1 LRRSTRR
8 LAILLLT
15 LSLSAPA
22 ADAIQL
28 GRAVALGVGVTW
40 PMQPDQ
46 FKEFWNAGVALS
58 AGFMFEPAPRLGV
71 GIEVGYYRHE
81 FDSNAFEAALSD
93 SIPQVSVGGR
103 YSYFIPVTVVAEF
116 DLVRWG
122 VTKPFLRVGAG
133 IYPRRAA
140 SLTASGPGAQTLLAQ
155 VQQDALDETVFGASG
170 GIGFRT
176 PITPAVDIAFD
187 ASYHVAWTEGETT
200 AFLPVRMTLRF

>member
-1 LRRSTRR
+1 LSFLRRSTRR

-58 AGFMFEPAPRLGV
+58 AGFMFEPAPRLSV

-103 YSYFIPVTVVAEF
+103 YFPARRRR
-116 DLVRWG
+116 DLPAPRSQSHGEWTG
-122 VTKPFLRVGAG
+122 SPDAPGSGAAG
-133 IYPRRAA
+133 RA
-140 SLTASGPGAQTLLAQ
+140 
-155 VQQDALDETVFGASG
+155 
-170 GIGFRT
+170 R
-176 PITPAVDIAFD
+176 
-187 ASYHVAWTEGETT
+187 
-200 AFLPVRMTLRF
+200 